1 MRYQRRNTLI
11 TDRPYLHSVVNTG
24 RDLPPREVTRQ
35 ESSSGFILIVDDRST
50 ARSLLEGLARSL
62 EQGLRVESYADPH
75 EALERA
81 SLFTPDL
88 IISDYRMPGMDG
100 VEFTRRLRALP
111 KLADVPIV
119 IVTVVEDRQIRYQA
133 LEAGATDFLSRPI
146 DPQECRARCKNL
158 LSLRRSQRIVA
169 DRARWLEDQVM
180 QATRDIQVREQETLL
195 RLARA
200 GEYRDQETGFHI
212 IRMAKYA
219 RAIAEELRLSA
230 MECDEIESSAP
241 MHDIGKIG
249 IPDHI
254 LLKPGSLTEEE
265 KRIMR
270 RHPVLGYE
278 ILADSPSRYLQMGAI
293 IALGHHERFDGTGY
307 PDGVAGQAI
316 PLPARIVAV
325 ADVFDALTS
334 VRPYKKAWS
343 MQEALD
349 YIKSQIGRHFDPDCL
364 RAFLARLDEV
374 AQIMQKYTDAN
385 T

>member
-1 MRYQRRNTLI
+1 MI
-11 TDRPYLHSVVNTG
+11 TERSHLYSVVNTG
-24 RDLPPREVTRQ
+24 SNLSPEDVARQ
-35 ESSSGFILIVDDRST
+35 EWSSGFVLIVDDRST

-62 EQGLRVESYADPH
+62 EQGLRVESYGDPN

-81 SLFTPDL
+81 AALTPDL

-100 VEFTRRLRALP
+100 VEFTRRLRAIP
-111 KLADVPIV
+111 RLADVPVV

-133 LEAGATDFLSRPI
+133 LEAGATDFLTRPI

-158 LSLRRSQRIVA
+158 LALRRSQRIIT
-169 DRARWLEDQVM
+169 DRAKWLEDQVM
-180 QATRDIQVREQETLL
+180 QATKDIQVREQETLL

-219 RAIAEELRLSA
+219 RAISEELKLSA

-265 KRIMR
+265 NLIMR
-270 RHPVLGYE
+270 RHPILGYE

-293 IALGHHERFDGTGY
+293 IALGHHERFDGSGY
-307 PDGVAGQAI
+307 PQGLSGQAI

-349 YIKSQIGRHFDPDCL
+349 YIKSQIGGHFDPDCA
-364 RAFLARLDEV
+364 RAFLVRLDEV
-374 AQIMQKYTDAN
+374 AQIMNKYTDAN
-385 T
+385 A